1 MLPRNQPQLWSDNDR
16 TLLNAIAMQVGLAM
30 AQAEAYVSLQHLNQ
44 QLTAIKQTQNNLI
57 AIVGHE
63 LRTPLSTIQVCLET
77 LELEPDMPW
86 EIRQSMVEIAMAD
99 AARLRQLI
107 QDFLLLSRLENNLTT
122 WQIEAI
128 DLADAIDLAISQ
140 AKANFPAQDVPT
152 INLDIPTDLPLA
164 IADSDG
170 LSQILNKLLDNA
182 CKFTPASGA
191 IKISIT
197 VNYSQNQ
204 PTLAI
209 QIADTGRG
217 IAAAQL
223 NTIFEQ
229 FHQEED
235 FLQRSVGGT
244 GLGLAICR
252 QLVRQMGGRIWATS
266 PGKDKGSQFHFT
278 LPAALD

>member
-1 MLPRNQPQLWSDNDR
+1 
-16 TLLNAIAMQVGLAM
+16 MQVGLAM